1 MYFYRSYWQQY
12 FVQRSPLWNA
22 QLLVLIWVQHSPVWV
37 FSDKVM
43 WKSFPMNWVIESP
56 PLLSHLPIQR
66 DWLVRL
72 QRTRLPPTQLELFMM
87 SRDSLVES
95 KISLQCNRFT
105 DSTIQYDRKFLPF
118 EIVDRDGKPYIQVE
132 KGT

>member
-1 MYFYRSYWQQY
+1 
-12 FVQRSPLWNA
+12 
-22 QLLVLIWVQHSPVWV
+22 
-37 FSDKVM
+37 
-43 WKSFPMNWVIESP
+43 
-56 PLLSHLPIQR
+56 
-66 DWLVRL
+66 LVRL